1 MNKLLQLKCCINILD
16 SSVKKFF
23 TTYVYLESL
32 LIAEFNKDT
41 RFTLSLHYCK
51 IENVYCHMIL
61 GFQAYGLVQSN
72 TLMLELDQ
80 LSLKKLG

>member
-23 TTYVYLESL
+23 TTYLYLESL

-51 IENVYCHMIL
+51 IEN
-61 GFQAYGLVQSN
+61 A
-72 TLMLELDQ
+72 
-80 LSLKKLG
+80 